1 MKIKFKFFSN
11 SLSLLCSIIFFIVGA
26 VLFTK
31 AKEVVKVISISFGLL
46 LCVIAII
53 QLTLFVSKKEEM
65 NSKKYLIIGVLS
77 IILAIV
83 FIFYSDFIEQ
93 FLRFIIG
100 GLILFSGLSR
110 IIELLSYTKNKTYFW
125 TSILLSL
132 ILIFIG
138 AYTIVFSNLMLQTAG
153 LFIML
158 YSVITIIGI
167 IIRAIYQRKGM
178 GTDEKDV
185 FLPEPVS
192 ENEEV
197 VKKKKNVKEAKITKK
212 SKKK

>member
-11 SLSLLCSIIFFIVGA
+11 SLSLLCSIFFLIIGA

-46 LCVIAII
+46 LFIISII
-53 QLTLFVSKKEEM
+53 QLTLFVSKNEGT
-65 NSKKYLIIGVLS
+65 NNKKHLIIGVLS
-77 IILAIV
+77 IILAII

-100 GLILFSGLSR
+100 GWILFSGLSK

-125 TSILLSL
+125 SSVFLAL

-158 YSVITIIGI
+158 YSIITIIGT
-167 IIRAIYQRKGM
+167 IIRTVYFKN
-178 GTDEKDV
+178 GTKFADNDVLVPDTIHEETEPKEKQ
-185 FLPEPVS
+185 
-192 ENEEV
+192 
-197 VKKKKNVKEAKITKK
+197 KNVKEAKI
-212 SKKK
+212 SKKNKKK